1 MQGKRNIELLRMSNS
16 FKRAASEKEAE
27 LEVVI
32 AKRKWLEK
40 QKEKDFIGMFTR
52 NADIEFI
59 LMYLMI

>member
-32 AKRKWLEK
+32 AKRKWLENK
-40 QKEKDFIGMFTR
+40 RKKIS
-52 NADIEFI
+52 
-59 LMYLMI
+59 